1 MAKLA
6 LIIKGKALP
15 GKRDEIRQLFEEHLG
30 ARAQE
35 NKAQEI
41 VVWAA
46 DDNDPDTFHL
56 FEIYKDRNAFQAN
69 ADAPWFK
76 EYMAKV
82 SPLID
87 GRPEFSMST
96 PAWSKGIST

>member
-15 GKRDEIRQLFEEHLG
+15 GKRDEVRRLFEDHL
-30 ARAQE
+30 AAHAQA

-41 VVWAA
+41 VIWAA

-56 FEIYKDRNAFQAN
+56 FEVYNDRNAFQAN
-69 ADAPWFK
+69 AGAPWFK

-82 SPLID
+82 SPLIA
-87 GRPEFSMST
+87 GRPEFSMAT
-96 PAWSKGIST
+96 PAWSKGISS